1 MEVYNMNN
9 WMIKAGHYDKT
20 VKDLCTLETIK
31 FNKYRED
38 RLEFNVRD
46 FREYRPKIKS
56 LTDEN

>member
-1 MEVYNMNN
+1 MNN